1 MQAVLRR
8 FIFKAKVNNNLK
20 LLIKRKQIWIK
31 IAQKARFQLIKHGF
45 SLLK

>member
-1 MQAVLRR
+1 MQVVLRR
-8 FIFKAKVNNNLK
+8 FIFKSKVNKNLK
-20 LLIKRKQIWIK
+20 LLKKRKEIWIK